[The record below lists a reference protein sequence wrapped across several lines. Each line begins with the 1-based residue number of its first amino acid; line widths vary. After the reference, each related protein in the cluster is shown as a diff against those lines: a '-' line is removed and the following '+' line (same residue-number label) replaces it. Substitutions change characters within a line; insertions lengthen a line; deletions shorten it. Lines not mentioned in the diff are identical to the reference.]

1 MSAATIVFKCTNINC
16 SIHQK
21 HALSVK
27 LLLLLIV
34 IVLHL
39 GLALILINPAT
50 IEISKQPVFMEISML
65 SVTATAPKPM
75 EKAPLSIKKE
85 PITPPPIV
93 KKQRQSTNKKSAL
106 IIPSEPALSPQLTAN
121 SAPLDKSV
129 PSLVI
134 DSQVESSVNPS
145 VEAISKNAES
155 NSHEHE
161 SDKNTVISGIMP
173 LVKVNPVYPNR
184 AVSHAIEG
192 WVKIEFTIQA
202 DGSVANAVVMQ
213 SKPED
218 VFDEAALIA
227 INQWQFK
234 PKMVNGVAVE
244 QRAAQLLQFKLDH

>member
-1 MSAATIVFKCTNINC
+1 MSAATIVFKYTNINC
-16 SIHQK
+16 LNRQK
-21 HALSVK
+21 NTLSVK
-27 LLLLLIV
+27 FLLLLIV
-34 IVLHL
+34 IALHL
-39 GLALILINPAT
+39 GLALILMNPAN
-50 IEISKQPVFMEISML
+50 IEINKQPVYMEFSML
-65 SVTATAPKPM
+65 SVTAAVPKSM
-75 EKAPLSIKKE
+75 VKAALPIKKE
-85 PITPPPIV
+85 PITPQSIV
-93 KKQRQSTNKKSAL
+93 KKQLQSTNKKSAL

-121 SAPLDKSV
+121 SAPLDKTV
-129 PSLVI
+129 PPLVI
-134 DSQVESSVNPS
+134 DSQVEKSANPS
-145 VEAISKNAES
+145 VETISKNAGA

-161 SDKNTVISGIMP
+161 SDKNVVISGIMP

-218 VFDEAALIA
+218 VFDEAALVA

-244 QRAAQLLQFKLDH
+244 QRASQQLQFKLDH